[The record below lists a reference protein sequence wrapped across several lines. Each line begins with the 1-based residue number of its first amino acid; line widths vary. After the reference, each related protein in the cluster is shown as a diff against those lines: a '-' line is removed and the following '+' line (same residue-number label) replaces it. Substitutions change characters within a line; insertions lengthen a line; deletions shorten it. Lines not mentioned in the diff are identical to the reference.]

1 MSTRATERKAVRNAG
16 FTLIEVLLVVV
27 IIGILV
33 GVVAPRLGKRVG
45 QAQVSAARASI
56 SAIALAI
63 DMYEVD
69 NGVYPASLQNLI
81 QRGSEMNWRGPY
93 LKDKDSKNGQVPND
107 PWGTQFGYAVK
118 DDSYEIRSAG
128 PDAQMS
134 TADDITN

>member
-1 MSTRATERKAVRNAG
+1 MNTRASRRTAVRNGG

-45 QAQVSAARASI
+45 QAQISAARASI

-81 QRGSEMNWRGPY
+81 QRGGEMNWRGPY
-93 LKDKDSKNGQVPND
+93 LKDKDTKNGQVPND
-107 PWGTQFGYAVK
+107 PWGVPYGYSVK
-118 DDSYEIRSAG
+118 EDSYEVRSAG

-134 TADDITN
+134 TADDVTN